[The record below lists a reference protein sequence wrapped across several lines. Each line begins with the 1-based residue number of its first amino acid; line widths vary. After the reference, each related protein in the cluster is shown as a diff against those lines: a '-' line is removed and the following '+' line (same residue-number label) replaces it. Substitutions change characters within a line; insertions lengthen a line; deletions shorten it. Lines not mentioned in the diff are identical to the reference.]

1 MITTRRETGRSA
13 EAWFGQFWKLL
24 VRLALL
30 AFAGYFLWRV
40 RTIVT
45 DILVASIFAFALVGP
60 VNVLCRV
67 RVPKLRPRTQRLG
80 ATLLVFGLFGYA
92 LFLCGAL
99 MVSPFADQVHG
110 LASNLPLYERKIAAY
125 AAQLQSLYNGLPP
138 NLKDLLHR
146 PGGDAGGGFSPLAW
160 GQGVLLATVTG
171 IARIIDFV
179 LIPVLAFYFVLDGRS
194 LRNEFLALVPRP
206 RVRETLTLLRESAA
220 IMRSYIIAQL
230 WLCVIAGVVVYA
242 GLSLIHMPYALVLG
256 LLAGFTRA
264 IPIIG
269 PILGGI
275 PIVLLAAVLPAEHGG
290 GLGLAVK
297 VLVFFSLLHLVESK
311 LLMPKFIGHRIHLHA
326 AVVIIVLL
334 VGAEFFGL
342 LGMFLAAPIAAIGRV
357 LIGHYVLRPR
367 REAARARSQAAPP
380 PLYIRT
386 Q

>member
-1 MITTRRETGRSA
+1 MMTMRRDIGRSA

-24 VRLALL
+24 MRLALL
-30 AFAGYFLWRV
+30 AFAAYFLWRV

-60 VNVLCRV
+60 VNALCRF

-80 ATLLVFGLFGYA
+80 ATLLVFGVFGYA
-92 LFLCGAL
+92 LYLCGAL
-99 MVSPFADQVHG
+99 MVSPFVDQVHG
-110 LASNLPLYERKIAAY
+110 LANNLPQYERKIAVY
-125 AAQLQSLYNGLPP
+125 AAQLQTLYNGLPP
-138 NLKDLLHR
+138 NLKEMLHR
-146 PGGDAGGGFSPLAW
+146 PGADTGGGFSPLVW

-171 IARIIDFV
+171 IARVIDFI

-206 RVRETLTLLRESAA
+206 RVREALGLLRESSG
-220 IMRSYIIAQL
+220 IMRSFIIAQL

-275 PIVLLAAVLPAEHGG
+275 PIVLLAAVLPPEYGG
-290 GLGLAVK
+290 GLALAVK

-334 VGAEFFGL
+334 IGAEFFGL
-342 LGMFLAAPIAAIGRV
+342 LGMFLAAPLAAIGRV
-357 LIGHYVLRPR
+357 LVGHYLLRPR
-367 REAARARSQAAPP
+367 RAAALARSQAAPP
-380 PLYIRT
+380 LYIRT